1 MIGVIRW
8 AFRMTQTVMV
18 VLFWNG
24 VKDMPKKVVD
34 RRHFFHRGNFRH
46 IDQMATLASW
56 ICHSQN
62 WKREDTIGTLHFEIT
77 PSLCLGSP

>member
-24 VKDMPKKVVD
+24 GSSTEVPFVIQKK
-34 RRHFFHRGNFRH
+34 
-46 IDQMATLASW
+46 
-56 ICHSQN
+56 
-62 WKREDTIGTLHFEIT
+62 
-77 PSLCLGSP
+77 